1 MNHLSVSCT
10 VEDVLTFNKK
20 DIQEYLRSNQQKV
33 SGTKLELA
41 TKACNHVKLVHGLS
55 ISLEENDEQG
65 RYNNTDDKYEI
76 PEIADLNSGW
86 TGDKFGIP
94 AVTHN
99 DVQEYLINSHHRT
112 ADKRKMKC
120 YRQFIRGYNFFKEQY
135 IHKIMINKIDE
146 ASPYCYIRSKC
157 FPSMKQGLYVQW
169 ILVTK
174 VVPFTVIN
182 GSCSCPAG

>member
-65 RYNNTDDKYEI
+65 RYNNTEDKYEI

-86 TGDKFGIP
+86 TGDSSI
-94 AVTHN
+94 
-99 DVQEYLINSHHRT
+99 L
-112 ADKRKMKC
+112 
-120 YRQFIRGYNFFKEQY
+120 FI
-135 IHKIMINKIDE
+135 I
-146 ASPYCYIRSKC
+146 
-157 FPSMKQGLYVQW
+157 
-169 ILVTK
+169 IL
-174 VVPFTVIN
+174 
-182 GSCSCPAG
+182 